1 MGTICQRVEK
11 HMIRQRHKYY
21 KMLHELCH
29 LSKNL
34 YNHANYE
41 IRQAFIKEGKW
52 LRYEEIDRIL
62 KADKEYPDYA
72 AMPTAQSAQQTLRIL
87 DRNWKSWFASLR
99 DWREHKDKYRGKP
112 RMPGYLKKDGAFQL
126 TLTSQNCRLKKGML
140 CFPRVFGGFT
150 VTPAFTKREDFRSFQ
165 QARLIPHKNR
175 IVIEL
180 VYNIEVPDKKEDK
193 GR

>member
-112 RMPGYLKKDGAFQL
+112 ACP
-126 TLTSQNCRLKKGML
+126 
-140 CFPRVFGGFT
+140 
-150 VTPAFTKREDFRSFQ
+150 
-165 QARLIPHKNR
+165 
-175 IVIEL
+175 VI
-180 VYNIEVPDKKEDK
+180 
-193 GR
+193 